1 VNGVPIVDFDAGRLR
16 IVEGMSGHV
25 AGPEPA
31 HRRRGRPRDPATDE
45 HIVTAAADLMLTRG
59 FDKMTV
65 DDVATRAGVG
75 KATVYRRWP
84 SKEDLA
90 VAAMDRV
97 YGVEIPEPDTGSVE
111 SDLRQSYRE
120 LLTAVNTP
128 AGRDLLRA
136 SITESLRDE
145 RIAGLYR
152 SASERREQQTRR
164 IFERAITRGEV
175 RADADLDALAQWL
188 SGLLAFRVVTQRPLP
203 TENDVDGL
211 VRLTLSGARA
221 GPADGAGPVG

>member
-1 VNGVPIVDFDAGRLR
+1 MDS
-16 IVEGMSGHV
+16 MSGARV
-25 AGPEPA
+25 TGPEA
-31 HRRRGRPRDPATDE
+31 SQRRRGRPRDPATDE
-45 HIVTAAADLMLTRG
+45 HIVEAAADLMLSRG

-97 YGVEIPEPDTGSVE
+97 YGMDVPEPDTGSIE
-111 SDLRQSYRE
+111 GDLRQSYGDV
-120 LLTAVNTP
+120 LAAVNTT

-152 SASERREQQTRR
+152 DASERRERQARR
-164 IFERAITRGEV
+164 TFERAIARGEL
-175 RADADLDALAQWL
+175 RPDADLDVLAQWL
-188 SGLLAFRVVTQRPLP
+188 SGLLAFRVITHRSLP
-203 TENDVDGL
+203 TEGDVDGL
-211 VRLTLSGARA
+211 VELTLRGARA
-221 GPADGAGPVG
+221 DSPGGRADSPPQT

>member
-1 VNGVPIVDFDAGRLR
+1 M
-16 IVEGMSGHV
+16 EGMSGHV
-25 AGPEPA
+25 VGPETA
-31 HRRRGRPRDPATDE
+31 QRRRGRPRDPATDE
-45 HIVTAAADLMLTRG
+45 HIVSAAADLMLARG
-59 FDKMTV
+59 FDRMTV

-97 YGVEIPEPDTGSVE
+97 YGVEVPEPDTGSVAE
-111 SDLRQSYRE
+111 DLRQRYRE
-120 LLTAVNTP
+120 LLVAVNTP
-128 AGRDLLRA
+128 EGRELLRA

-145 RIAGLYR
+145 RIAELYR
-152 SASERREQQTRR
+152 AASERREQQTRR

-188 SGLLAFRVVTQRPLP
+188 SGLLAFRVVTHRSLP
-203 TENDVDGL
+203 TEADTEAL
-211 VRLTLSGARA
+211 VGLTLRGALARPVPA
-221 GPADGAGPVG
+221 G

>member
-1 VNGVPIVDFDAGRLR
+1 
-16 IVEGMSGHV
+16 VEGMSGHV